1 MRHATLFLAV
11 LTKEGELNP
20 FGFFPDRAS
29 AMKALEASDDAK
41 AEGVS
46 CGLIP
51 LPYEHVTLP
60 APPAPAPSPEPE
72 PAPTP
77 VPDPAPAPARGEGGT
92 SSDDD
97 PPTPGEG

>member
-11 LTKEGELNP
+11 LTKEGALNP

-60 APPAPAPSPEPE
+60 APPAPAPTPEPE
-72 PAPTP
+72 PAPAP
-77 VPDPAPAPARGEGGT
+77 ASDPADGGGEGGT

-97 PPTPGEG
+97 APTPGEG